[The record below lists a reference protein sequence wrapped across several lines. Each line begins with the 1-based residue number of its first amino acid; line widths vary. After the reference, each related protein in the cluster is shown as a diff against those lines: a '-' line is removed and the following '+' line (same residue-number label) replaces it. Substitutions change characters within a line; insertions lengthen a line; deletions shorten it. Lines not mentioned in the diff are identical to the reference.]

1 MEIEGTLVGTNR
13 HWGIGGK
20 VGAVVLCFPI
30 ADMDDLLL
38 MKPGRRVRL
47 VIEDEVADEP
57 SRITCEN
64 CVGYSATETWHD
76 REPLL

>member
-1 MEIEGTLVGTNR
+1 MLVVNRASYFRGGATMEIEGTLVGTNR

-47 VIEDEVADEP
+47 VIED
-57 SRITCEN
+57 
-64 CVGYSATETWHD
+64 
-76 REPLL
+76 LL